1 MPETSDSAEA
11 RKSVFTVRDFLRAG
25 AERLAIEVVVGG
37 DALGHEVLE
46 PVMNR
51 PGLALTGFFGNFGWK
66 RIQVIGKAEQA
77 YLTSLAADERL
88 ERLKALFANRA
99 YCLVFACGMPVP
111 DGVREAAEAA
121 GVSVMRTTMLT
132 REFFHR
138 GTFVLGALAAPKA
151 KIYGTTVEVAGLG
164 VMIEGEPGLG
174 KSETALG
181 LVKHGNALVADD
193 LTCLRKDTAENVLYA
208 SASGATRDYMEI
220 RGIGFIHVPSV
231 FGVTAVR
238 GEKQLDLVV
247 TLKQMKE
254 VDGVLDRAGEGRRYR
269 RLLGVDVPQ
278 IVIPVSAGRDLVNLV
293 ETAAQQ
299 FKLRGSGH
307 DAETDLDARLK
318 ARAERILQG
327 EENG

>member
-77 YLTSLAADERL
+77 YLMSLADDERL

-164 VMIEGEPGLG
+164 VVIEGEPGLG

-193 LTCLRKDTAENVLYA
+193 LTCLRKDMAENVLYA

>member
-77 YLTSLAADERL
+77 YLMSLAADERL

>member
-1 MPETSDSAEA
+1 MLEADNTTEA

-25 AERLAIEVVVGG
+25 ASRLQLEVVVGG
-37 DALGHEVLE
+37 KGLDHEVLE

-66 RIQVIGKAEQA
+66 RVQVIGNAERA

-88 ERLKALFANRA
+88 LRIKALFENRV
-99 YCLVFACGMPVP
+99 YCLVFACGKPVP
-111 DGVREAAEAA
+111 EEVRAAAESA
-121 GVSVMRTTMLT
+121 GVAVLRTPMLT
-132 REFFHR
+132 REFFRR
-138 GTFVLGALAAPKA
+138 GMYVLGALAAPKT
-151 KIYGTTVEVAGLG
+151 KMYGTTVEVAGLG
-164 VMIEGEPGLG
+164 VMIEGAPGLG

-193 LTCLRKDTAENVLYA
+193 LTCLRKDTAEGVLYA
-208 SASGATRDYMEI
+208 SAAESTRDYMEI

-247 TLKQMKE
+247 TLKKLDDVAGE
-254 VDGVLDRAGEGRRYR
+254 LDRAGEERPFRSI
-269 RLLGVDVPQ
+269 LGVEVPQ

-299 FKLRGSGH
+299 FKLRRAGH
-307 DAETDLDARLK
+307 DAGMELDARLK
-318 ARAERILQG
+318 ERAGKMEG
-327 EENG
+327 KPNG